1 MTTRGDLWRFDAVE
15 LAAAIRTRRIS
26 SREAVGSHLDRLAS
40 VNPYI
45 NAVVDPLAA
54 EALAEADAA
63 DAAVR
68 RGDPCGPLHGVPVTV
83 KINVDFA
90 GRATTNGVVAFKDA
104 IAPADSPAIANWR
117 RAGAIVIGRTNTPCF
132 SFRWFTENDLH
143 GETVNPWGRH
153 ITPGGSSGGASA
165 AVASGISALSHGNDY
180 GGSIRYP
187 AYCTGVFGIRPS
199 FGRVPA
205 YRPALKEER
214 PMTAQLMA
222 VQGPLARSVRDL
234 RAGLWAMAPGDAR
247 DTWWVPA
254 PQDGPP
260 PTRPIRVARLPA
272 PGASPSVV
280 AALDRAQAW
289 LEDAGYAVETATTAP
304 SIDQAAELWR
314 MLVGNEWR
322 LFAMADIE
330 RLGDDG
336 LRAVVRA
343 MAELIPPVDFATYLK
358 ALAQRSWLL
367 REWSVFLEAW
377 PLVLCPVSD
386 APPLP
391 PAADQGGV
399 VAMERL
405 LRIQRWQYA
414 FNLLGLPGIACPTG
428 VEDRVPSGVQL
439 VAGRFREDLLLDAAE
454 VFEARHGR
462 VLPIDPQG

>member
-1 MTTRGDLWRFDAVE
+1 MTTSGDLWRCDAVE

-26 SREAVGSHLDRLAS
+26 SREAVEAHLARLAS
-40 VNPYI
+40 VNPRI
-45 NAVVDPLAA
+45 NAVVDPMAA

-83 KINVDFA
+83 KINVDFG
-90 GRATTNGVVAFKDA
+90 GRATTNGVVAFRDA

-165 AVASGISALSHGNDY
+165 TVASGISALSHGNDY

-187 AYCTGVFGIRPS
+187 AYCAGVFGIRPS

-254 PQDGPP
+254 PQDGPSP
-260 PTRPIRVARLPA
+260 ARPIRVARLPA
-272 PGASPSVV
+272 PGAAPSVV
-280 AALDRAQAW
+280 AALDRAQMW
-289 LEDAGYAVETATTAP
+289 LADAGYAVESVATAP
-304 SIDQAAELWR
+304 SVDQAAELWR

-322 LFAMADIE
+322 LFAQGDIE
-330 RLGDDG
+330 RLGDDR
-336 LRAVVRA
+336 LRAVVQA
-343 MAELIPPVDFATYLK
+343 MVDLIPPVDFATYMK
-358 ALAQRSWLL
+358 GLAQRSWVL
-367 REWSVFLEAW
+367 REWSVFLEQW

-405 LRIQRWQYA
+405 LRVQRWQYA
-414 FNLLGLPGIACPTG
+414 FNLLGLPGVACPTG
-428 VEDRVPSGVQL
+428 GEDRVPSGVQL
-439 VAGRFREDLLLDAAE
+439 VAARFREDLLLDAAE